1 MFLWREG
8 WSDDEEGQRDKTGQG
23 VGKGESV
30 CLCAGG
36 EVSLSNMVSPTMNIY
51 IESSEL
57 CKLKTKL

>member
-1 MFLWREG
+1 MMKR
-8 WSDDEEGQRDKTGQG
+8 DKRDKTGQG
-23 VGKGESV
+23 VGKEKSV